1 MKYFYASIFFLLCI
15 KISLAQYTEVIN
27 SNRPGFSSSP
37 FSIGTKVYQIEGG
50 FFYNKINQV
59 NYWDPINEESVAY
72 GSKAFG
78 SDITF
83 RTGQF
88 FEQLEFILDMAIQ
101 NEDRNYTQPDIYNE
115 SGLGLSELTIG
126 AKYLVYRPTYKDL
139 SKEIRSWK
147 ARHRFDTRRLIPAVG
162 VYAGFNTN
170 LLNEMYK
177 NPYGVSARFGLF
189 LQNDFTNKFVFITN
203 FIMDNAFT
211 DKSENSYILT
221 ATYAFSERWSA
232 FIDNQG
238 VFRKNVPNDFQ
249 IGLGGV
255 YLFNKNLQIDV
266 SFRYILDERSD
277 FSYLAGA
284 GMSWRLDRHKDK
296 IIKNKVNNGEES
308 MSGEK
313 DGFFARTGA
322 AIGGLFSGKK
332 SNGSSQRDV
341 GSVKAKQRS
350 LTPPVNK
357 KAQKAK
363 KKQNKQLIK
372 QQKSKEKAEKK
383 YSKSE

>member
-1 MKYFYASIFFLLCI
+1 MKYIFASFFLLFCI
-15 KISLAQYTEVIN
+15 KTSVAQYTEVIN

-59 NYWDPINEESVAY
+59 NYWDNINEETITY
-72 GSKAFG
+72 GSESFG

-88 FEQLEFILDMAIQ
+88 FEQLEFILDMAIE
-101 NEDRNYTQPDIYNE
+101 NEDRSYTQPEIYDQ
-115 SGLGLSELTIG
+115 SGLGLSKLTIG
-126 AKYLVYRPTYKDL
+126 AKYLVYRPTYRDL

-147 ARHRFDTRRLIPAVG
+147 ARHRFDTKRLIPAVG

-170 LLNEMYK
+170 LVNEMYK
-177 NPYGVSARFGLF
+177 NPYGVSARFGVF
-189 LQNDFTNKFVFITN
+189 LQNDFSNKFVFVTN

-211 DKSENSYILT
+211 DISENSYILT
-221 ATYAFSERWSA
+221 ATYAFAERWSA

-255 YLFNKNLQIDV
+255 YLINKNLQVDV
-266 SFRYILDERSD
+266 SFRSIIDERSD
-277 FSYLAGA
+277 FSYLAGVGA
-284 GMSWRLDRHKDK
+284 SWRLDRHKDR
-296 IIKNKVNNGEES
+296 IIKKKVNNGEES

-313 DGFFARTGA
+313 TGFFARTGS
-322 AIGGLFSGKK
+322 AIGGLFSGNK
-332 SNGSSQRDV
+332 SNGSGKSGV
-341 GSVKAKQRS
+341 KSVKAKERS

-357 KAQKAK
+357 KAEKAK
-363 KKQNKQLIK
+363 KKQNKQLTK
-372 QQKSKEKAEKK
+372 QQKSKEKAEEK
-383 YSKSE
+383 YNKSQ

>member
-1 MKYFYASIFFLLCI
+1 MKYIFASFFFLFCI
-15 KISLAQYTEVIN
+15 KASLAQYTEVIN

-37 FSIGTKVYQIEGG
+37 FSLGTKVYQIEGG
-50 FFYNKINQV
+50 LFYNNVNQINYYDQ
-59 NYWDPINEESVAY
+59 IEEETIEY
-72 GSKAFG
+72 GSEAFG
-78 SDITF
+78 SDLTF

-88 FEQLEFILDMAIQ
+88 FEQLEFILDFTFQ
-101 NEDRNYTQPDIYNE
+101 NEERNYTRPEIYDE
-115 SGLGLSELTIG
+115 SGVGISELTIG
-126 AKYLVYRPTYKDL
+126 AKYLVYRPTYRDL

-147 ARHRFDTRRLIPAVG
+147 ARHRFDTKRLIPAVG

-170 LLNEMYK
+170 LLSDMYV
-177 NPYGVSARFGLF
+177 NPYGVSGKFGIF
-189 LQNDFTNKFVFITN
+189 TQNDFTDRLIFIMN

-211 DKSENSYILT
+211 DQAENSYILT

-232 FIDNQG
+232 FIENQG

-249 IGLGGV
+249 AGLGGV
-255 YLFNKNLQIDV
+255 FLINKNMQVDV
-266 SFRYILDERSD
+266 SFRSIIDERSD

-284 GMSWRLDRHKDK
+284 GISWRLDRHKDR
-296 IIKNKVNNGEES
+296 IIKTKVNNGEES

-313 DGFFARTGA
+313 TGFFARTGA
-322 AIGGLFSGKK
+322 AIGGLFSGNK
-332 SNGSSQRDV
+332 SNGSGKRGV
-341 GSVKAKQRS
+341 KSVRAKERT

-383 YSKSE
+383 YDKSQ

>member
-1 MKYFYASIFFLLCI
+1 MKYFFASFLFLFCI

-50 FFYNKINQV
+50 IFYNNVNQINYYDQ
-59 NYWDPINEESVAY
+59 INDETIEY

-88 FEQLEFILDMAIQ
+88 FEQLEFILDFAYQ
-101 NEDRNYTQPDIYNE
+101 NENRNYTKPTIYDE
-115 SGLGLSELTIG
+115 SGIGISEFTVG
-126 AKYLVYRPTYKDL
+126 AKYLVYRPTYRDL

-147 ARHRFDTRRLIPAVG
+147 ARHRFDTKRLIPAVG

-170 LLNEMYK
+170 LLSEMYI
-177 NPYGVSARFGLF
+177 NPYGVSGKFGIF
-189 LQNDFTNKFVFITN
+189 TQNDFTNKLVFIMN

-211 DKSENSYILT
+211 DQSENSYILT

-232 FIDNQG
+232 FLENQG

-249 IGLGGV
+249 AGLGGV
-255 YLFNKNLQIDV
+255 YLFSRNLQIDV
-266 SFRYILDERSD
+266 AFRYIIDERSD

-296 IIKNKVNNGEES
+296 IIKVKVNNGEES

-322 AIGGLFSGKK
+322 AIGGLFSGKN
-332 SNGSSQRDV
+332 SNGSKQRDV
-341 GSVKAKQRS
+341 KSVKAKQRS
-350 LTPPVNK
+350 LEPPVNK

-363 KKQNKQLIK
+363 KKQNKALIK

-383 YSKSE
+383 YDKSQ

>member
-1 MKYFYASIFFLLCI
+1 MKYFFASFLFLFCI

-37 FSIGTKVYQIEGG
+37 FSLGTKVYQIEGG
-50 FFYNKINQV
+50 LFYDNVNHV
-59 NYWDPINEESVAY
+59 NYYDQINEETIAY

-88 FEQLEFILDMAIQ
+88 LEQLEFILDFAFQ
-101 NEDRNYTQPDIYNE
+101 NEERNYTNPTVYSA
-115 SGLGLSELTIG
+115 SGLGVSELTIG
-126 AKYLVYRPTYKDL
+126 AKYLVYRPTYRDL

-147 ARHRFDTRRLIPAVG
+147 ARHRFDTKRLIPAVG

-170 LLNEMYK
+170 LLSEMYV
-177 NPYGVSARFGLF
+177 NPYGVSGKFGIF
-189 LQNDFTNKFVFITN
+189 TQNDFTNKFVFIMN

-211 DKSENSYILT
+211 DQSENSYILT
-221 ATYAFSERWSA
+221 ATYAFSERWSG
-232 FIDNQG
+232 FLENQG
-238 VFRKNVPNDFQ
+238 VFRNNVPNDFQ
-249 IGLGGV
+249 AGLGGV
-255 YLFNKNLQIDV
+255 YLFSKNLQIDV
-266 SFRYILDERSD
+266 SFRYIIDERSD

-313 DGFFARTGA
+313 NGFFARTGA
-322 AIGGLFSGKK
+322 AIGGLFSGKN
-332 SNGSSQRDV
+332 SNGSNQRNV
-341 GSVKAKQRS
+341 KTVKAKQRS
-350 LTPPVNK
+350 LEPPVNK

-363 KKQNKQLIK
+363 KKQNKALIK

-383 YSKSE
+383 YDKSQ